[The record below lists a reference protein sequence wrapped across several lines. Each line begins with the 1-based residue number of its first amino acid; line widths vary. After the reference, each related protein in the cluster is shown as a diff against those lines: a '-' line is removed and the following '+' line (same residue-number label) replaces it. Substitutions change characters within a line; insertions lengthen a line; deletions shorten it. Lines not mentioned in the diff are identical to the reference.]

1 VPSHKFKI
9 GQTVFL
15 RPRLELNVRGGSYII
30 IERLPLRD
38 GNFEYRVKSI
48 NESHERV
55 VSESQMRLAGD

>member
-1 VPSHKFKI
+1 VPTHKFKI

-48 NESHERV
+48 NQPHERV
-55 VSESQMRLAGD
+55 VRESDLRAAGE